1 VVSSAFIFVYLLF
14 LSIPAVDNLPKKKY
28 LCDNLDHKT
37 LTMTSRER
45 ILASIAHREPDKVPV
60 DLGATPSSG
69 ISAIAYSNL
78 LKHLGQDLP
87 VLVYDTVQQLA
98 QPDDIILDLFGVDV
112 IDIGR
117 AFDTQPSD
125 WYPVRLANNAEAFY
139 PKGFHPVLL
148 PDGSYVTYDDD
159 GRRILSKMPVGATF
173 FDQTYFPYIDGYPNN
188 YTDLDAEMGRIMW
201 SRDVH
206 SPWNHAAEPD
216 FFEKLREKALWLRQ
230 NTDRALMLVCGCNL
244 FEWGT
249 FLRRIDNFLMDLICD
264 PDNVEC
270 LLDELLKR
278 HIATL
283 EKVCASVGDVVDIIR
298 FGDDLG
304 MMSGPFM
311 DAETYR
317 RLFKPRHKILCDY
330 VKTHSSMHTF
340 IHSCGSISLLMPD
353 MIEAGIE
360 IFNPVQTAAAN
371 MSPAFLKQE
380 FGKDCTF
387 WGGGIEN
394 VGTLNTGSREQI
406 RDQVFERMELFSKGG
421 GFVFNTI
428 HNILP
433 DVPPENVVT
442 LFEAVKEFNG

>member
-1 VVSSAFIFVYLLF
+1 
-14 LSIPAVDNLPKKKY
+14 
-28 LCDNLDHKT
+28 
-37 LTMTSRER
+37 MTSRER
-45 ILASIAHREPDKVPV
+45 ILAAISHRKPDKVPV

-78 LKHLGQDLP
+78 VKHLGWDLP

-98 QPDDIILDLFGVDV
+98 QPDERILDLFGVDV

-117 AFDTQPSD
+117 AFDTEPAD
-125 WYPVRLANNAEAFY
+125 WYPIRLANQSEAFY
-139 PKGFHPVLL
+139 PKGFRPVLL
-148 PDGSYVTYDDD
+148 SDGSYATYDE
-159 GRRILSKMPVGATF
+159 GERMLSKMPVGATF
-173 FDQTYFPYIDGYPNN
+173 FDQTYFPYVDGYPDR
-188 YTDLDAEMGRIMW
+188 YDRLDAEMGRIMW
-201 SRDVH
+201 GRDAH
-206 SPWNHAAEPD
+206 SPWNHASETD
-216 FFEKLREKALWLRQ
+216 FYERLREKALWLRQ
-230 NTDRALMLVCGCNL
+230 HTDKALMIVCGCNL

-249 FLRRIDNFLMDLICD
+249 FLRRMDNFLMDLLCE
-264 PDNVEC
+264 PDQVAR

-278 HIATL
+278 HLATL
-283 EKVCASVGDVVDIIR
+283 EKVCQSVGDLVDIIR

-311 DAETYR
+311 SAETYR
-317 RLFKPRHKILCDY
+317 TLFKPRHKILCDY

-353 MIEAGIE
+353 LIDAGIE

-371 MSPAFLKQE
+371 MSPEFLKQE
-380 FGKDCTF
+380 FGNACTF

-394 VGTLNTGSREQI
+394 VGTLNTGSRQQI
-406 RDQVFERMELFSKGG
+406 REQVFERMEIFSAGG

-433 DVPPENVVT
+433 DVPPENVMT
-442 LFEAVKEFNG
+442 LFEAVKEYNDRS